1 MGVYRGKVLGIRQTS
16 RIERIGE
23 VEGCLP
29 QRSGQPFVRRGR
41 NRFAYLGIAHSC
53 LYRMGSRLLKVEIRV
68 RLISEDMAR
77 WKYRVSNSFSMNL
90 QVLRECERSILLQL
104 Q

>member
-1 MGVYRGKVLGIRQTS
+1 
-16 RIERIGE
+16 
-23 VEGCLP
+23 
-29 QRSGQPFVRRGR
+29 
-41 NRFAYLGIAHSC
+41 
-53 LYRMGSRLLKVEIRV
+53 MGSRLLKVEIRV

-90 QVLRECERSILLQL
+90 QVLREYERSILLQL